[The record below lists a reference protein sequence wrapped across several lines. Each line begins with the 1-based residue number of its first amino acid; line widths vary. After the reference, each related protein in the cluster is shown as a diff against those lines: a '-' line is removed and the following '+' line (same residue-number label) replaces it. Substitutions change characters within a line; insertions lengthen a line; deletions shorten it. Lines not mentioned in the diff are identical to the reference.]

1 MDFEFD
7 QVFHIVDSTI
17 VQAQIQKESYG
28 FGTFTATRVAEI
40 QSKTKPEEWWW
51 VPGEYNL
58 ADITTRVTSPCELDL
73 DSTWQKG
80 PSFLGKPVEEWPIMQ
95 NCHIEDNE
103 LPDTCQIIKIT
114 HTVKSESCV
123 GKNTTFN
130 DVNIDNF
137 RSFIQLLRVTCIIMR
152 ICKNKG
158 FCQNALKVS
167 PEELQ
172 NAEKEWIRYV
182 QTEIRTDWRTA
193 YRRLGVQLSK
203 DGIIVVG
210 SRMVE
215 WLKSTWN
222 QTEFVLLPPK
232 SKYTELYMRSVH
244 NMNHAG
250 VEYVLAKIRSKY
262 WIPGARRFL
271 KLVARQCVV
280 CRKKKKAIHSQIMG
294 SLPE

>member
-1 MDFEFD
+1 
-7 QVFHIVDSTI
+7 
-17 VQAQIQKESYG
+17 
-28 FGTFTATRVAEI
+28 
-40 QSKTKPEEWWW
+40 
-51 VPGEYNL
+51 
-58 ADITTRVTSPCELDL
+58 
-73 DSTWQKG
+73 
-80 PSFLGKPVEEWPIMQ
+80 MQ

-103 LPDTCQIIKIT
+103 LPDTCLIIKIT

-137 RSFIQLLRVTCIIMR
+137 RSIIKLLRVTCIIMR
-152 ICKNKG
+152 ICKNKS

-193 YRRLGVQLSK
+193 YRRLGIQLSK

-222 QTEFVLLPPK
+222 RTEFGLLPPK

-244 NMNHAG
+244 NMNHDG

-271 KLVARQCVV
+271 K
-280 CRKKKKAIHSQIMG
+280 CRMS
-294 SLPE
+294 